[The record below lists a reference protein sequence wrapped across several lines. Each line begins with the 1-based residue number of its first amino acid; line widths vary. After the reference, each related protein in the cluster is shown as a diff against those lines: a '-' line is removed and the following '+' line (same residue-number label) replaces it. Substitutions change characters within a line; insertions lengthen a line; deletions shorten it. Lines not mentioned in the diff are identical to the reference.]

1 MPAQKNKM
9 LTVIKSF
16 CSDGMILEDQYVTC
30 QKGNTGME
38 WDGEKKCKSVS
49 SLAMSLKKKK
59 KSFHS
64 LAINIYNYIIS
75 HL

>member
-1 MPAQKNKM
+1 M

-16 CSDGMILEDQYVTC
+16 CSDGVILEDQWVTC

-38 WDGEKKCKSVS
+38 WDGGKNA
-49 SLAMSLKKKK
+49 SLFLVLQCHLKKK

-64 LAINIYNYIIS
+64 LAINIHNYIMS
-75 HL
+75 HS

>member
-9 LTVIKSF
+9 QTVIKSF
-16 CSDGMILEDQYVTC
+16 CSDGMILEDQCVTC

-38 WDGEKKCKSVS
+38 WDRGKKKCKSVF
-49 SLAMSLKKKK
+49 SLAMSLKKK

>member
-9 LTVIKSF
+9 QTVIKSF
-16 CSDGMILEDQYVTC
+16 CSDGMILEDQCVTC

-38 WDGEKKCKSVS
+38 WDGGKKCKSVF
-49 SLAMSLKKKK
+49 SLAMSLKKK